1 VSGKPPKAK
10 TTLFGTPSQL
20 FVPSVVTKEN
30 VKEKL
35 IDTNELKAADLCTK
49 EYSKYCDQLGIQ

>member
-1 VSGKPPKAK
+1 MSGKPPKAE
-10 TTLFGTPSQL
+10 TTLFGTPSKL

-35 IDTNELKAADLCTK
+35 IDTNELKADELC
-49 EYSKYCDQLGIQ
+49 SKAYAKFCQELGIQ